1 MTCDNAA
8 KTKWHVAARLNLP
21 LDSTKFSFGN
31 GARAIGG
38 GVVGGRVG
46 AEVVGNVGAAV
57 GGWVGNGGGAAVDGG
72 N

>member
-1 MTCDNAA
+1 MASGNTD
-8 KTKWHVAARLNLP
+8 KITWHVATWLKLP

-38 GVVGGRVG
+38 GVVVGGRV
-46 AEVVGNVGAAV
+46 AVGNVGAAV
-57 GGWVGNGGGAAVDGG
+57 GGWVGRGGGAAVDGG